1 VCFEKRPSPRLADAG
16 ADGVG
21 SDDGRAVNGDRAT
34 PRDGPPVAGDA
45 VALDGRVL
53 KLRCELS
60 FEQGWALPDVER
72 HPPPVARSL
81 VGLLA
86 LTGLKD
92 ALAEFD
98 VPAGMEDPDE
108 EQYASW
114 MVLWMPD
121 ARPPRVMIHQ
131 YVGGCFVEEEDL
143 ACALNESWVAA
154 HPDRAG
160 MHPDWREVTACY
172 RAEHPEECA
181 SSAWDHQRKL
191 PTPASDPLRASDASS
206 TSAAPH
212 GAITAR

>member
-1 VCFEKRPSPRLADAG
+1 MMG
-16 ADGVG
+16 APLKGI
-21 SDDGRAVNGDRAT
+21 
-34 PRDGPPVAGDA
+34 GPPHATVHPTPAMPS
-45 VALDGRVL
+45 
-53 KLRCELS
+53 LS
-60 FEQGWALPDVER
+60 MGASSRYGANSPLNRGGALPDVER

-98 VPAGMEDPDE
+98 VPAGMDPDE

-121 ARPPRVMIHQ
+121 ARPPRVLIHQ
-131 YVGGCFVEEEDL
+131 YVGRCFVEEEDL

-154 HPDRAG
+154 HPDRAR
-160 MHPDWREVTACY
+160 MHPNWREVAARY

-181 SSAWDHQRKL
+181 SSAWYHQRKL